1 MGIIG
6 EGLNRLHS
14 DQQLINSLTLFT
26 VNSPSQEGHI
36 DVNRQT
42 TEDVTVNHQKAKFFN
57 ATHQGPIYK
66 RVRKNIIISLN
77 HHHRSTRKNNRL

>member
-42 TEDVTVNHQKAKFFN
+42 TEDVTVNHQKAKFF
-57 ATHQGPIYK
+57 
-66 RVRKNIIISLN
+66 
-77 HHHRSTRKNNRL
+77 